1 MHLEYIPEGSVED
14 HLKAGRYFSD
24 YERKQIFAQTSDGI
38 AYLHTQD
45 PQIVHRDVKPSN
57 ILIKYRR
64 PDAIYVKWADF
75 GLSNE
80 GDLLETIC
88 GTYLYLAPEV
98 YEAAAARKREE
109 MTPYSALVDIWSLG
123 VVLAEL
129 VSGLPKVRKNES
141 MGVRWC
147 RRVRRWM
154 ERTAGHECDDLL
166 LFVLKSMLCLR
177 PEDREPATSCH
188 KEALLFVRPLPG
200 KHRRSI

>member
-1 MHLEYIPEGSVED
+1 MPEGSVED
-14 HLKAGRYFSD
+14 HLKAGRGFSD
-24 YERKQIFAQTSDGI
+24 YERKQIFAQTSDGL

-98 YEAAAARKREE
+98 YEAAAARQRKE
-109 MTPYSALVDIWSLG
+109 MTPYSARVDIWSLG

-129 VSGLPKVRKNES
+129 VCGLPNVRKKDSDS
-141 MGVRWC
+141 MGVQWC
-147 RRVRRWM
+147 WRVRRWM
-154 ERTAGHECDDLL
+154 PWTATNPLLQRSVSRDTPGTRRTAAIT
-166 LFVLKSMLCLR
+166 VS
-177 PEDREPATSCH
+177 
-188 KEALLFVRPLPG
+188 
-200 KHRRSI
+200 RS